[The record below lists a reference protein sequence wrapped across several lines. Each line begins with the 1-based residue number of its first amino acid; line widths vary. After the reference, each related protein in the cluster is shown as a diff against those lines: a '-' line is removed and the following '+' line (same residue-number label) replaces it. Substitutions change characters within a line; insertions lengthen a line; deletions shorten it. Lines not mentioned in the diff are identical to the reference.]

1 MKNGTDRESARWL
14 EHDADVLLEV
24 TALSRERLFALAAET
39 LARSML
45 DEDPPSGSSRR
56 TVRLAG
62 DDPEALLVS
71 WLNEVIYLVTGRVFF
86 PSAVRRVAISEGAM
100 TAEIGGIEGG
110 PRFPSLAREVKAAT
124 FHGLEIVEK
133 SGTWRAV
140 ILFDV

>member
-1 MKNGTDRESARWL
+1 MKNGTGRESARWL

-24 TALSRERLFALAAET
+24 KAPSRERLFALAAET
-39 LARSML
+39 LARAML
-45 DEDPPSGSSRR
+45 DGDSPAESGRR
-56 TVRLAG
+56 TVRLEG

-86 PSAVRRVAISEGAM
+86 PSVVRRVAISAGAI

-110 PRFPSLAREVKAAT
+110 PRFPPLAREVKAAT

-133 SGTWRAV
+133 SGTWRAT